1 MMTALNLRNFDA
13 DETVP
18 RPRPA
23 PVRTYSE
30 DEVQRMVRAAHE
42 RGVAEG
48 RAAGLEEGRAGAEAS
63 HDGLATEAMAA
74 MTTALEELSGE
85 AQAHRAA
92 LEAQVIEFAHSVCD
106 TVFPE
111 LVEDLSRSRVAA
123 QVRQGMKM
131 EAMVTDLDCSTM
143 LSRVGEEASPTSAWS
158 EHLRGNAIAF
168 RGWANLRTSCNG
180 KGAAR
185 EILKRKTNGVIAGA
199 RRRQRELRGDADTN
213 LGIDTSARSVAL

>member
-1 MMTALNLRNFDA
+1 MNNCNSTGL
-13 DETVP
+13 
-18 RPRPA
+18 
-23 PVRTYSE
+23 
-30 DEVQRMVRAAHE
+30 QRSPGSRSVVL
-42 RGVAEG
+42 VA
-48 RAAGLEEGRAGAEAS
+48 RAGSAIVFSRGRSRHQPWRWLSQGSSIAGGIVAGMGGTKDRPGCGNIVDMSGEITAGVEGGPHGTPVKLS
-63 HDGLATEAMAA
+63 
-74 MTTALEELSGE
+74 MTRMRRERTLSGKR
-85 AQAHRAA
+85 HWTNG
-92 LEAQVIEFAHSVCD
+92 V
-106 TVFPE
+106 
-111 LVEDLSRSRVAA
+111 
-123 QVRQGMKM
+123 VRQVMKM

-143 LSRVGEEASPTSAWS
+143 RSRVGEEASPTSAWS